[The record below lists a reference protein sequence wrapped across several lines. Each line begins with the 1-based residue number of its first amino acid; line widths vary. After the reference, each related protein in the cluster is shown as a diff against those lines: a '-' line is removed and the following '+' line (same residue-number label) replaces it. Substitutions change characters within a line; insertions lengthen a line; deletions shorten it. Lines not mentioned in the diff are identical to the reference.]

1 VSHTHINLSGHARP
15 ERSPAALPPMH
26 RPPARKAARLPVIA
40 PCRRSQT
47 SRLVRPCAPA
57 ASPAPGP
64 RQVTHLFRDVLH
76 GWGQLLLCVNV
87 SPAARDYDETARVLR
102 YAAVA
107 AQVGTAAR
115 AQPPLRALRRG
126 PPRAPH
132 VLPGGAS
139 RGWRAG
145 RHRRRCRA
153 HPGARCMLRALPGGM
168 PMVQAQCE
176 SSGAVGSVLLA
187 L

>member
-1 VSHTHINLSGHARP
+1 
-15 ERSPAALPPMH
+15 
-26 RPPARKAARLPVIA
+26 
-40 PCRRSQT
+40 
-47 SRLVRPCAPA
+47 
-57 ASPAPGP
+57 
-64 RQVTHLFRDVLH
+64 VTHLFRDVLH

-153 HPGARCMLRALPGGM
+153 PRCALHAPCLAGWHADGASTMRKLR
-168 PMVQAQCE
+168 
-176 SSGAVGSVLLA
+176 SSWFCAAGAVIHL
-187 L
+187 

>member
-1 VSHTHINLSGHARP
+1 
-15 ERSPAALPPMH
+15 MH

-115 AQPPLRALRRG
+115 AQPPLRA
-126 PPRAPH
+126 
-132 VLPGGAS
+132 
-139 RGWRAG
+139 
-145 RHRRRCRA
+145 